1 MKIPFRN
8 DCFSR
13 YLIDR
18 VFVFSIDD
26 EGMIS
31 IRELKD
37 DALILL
43 PEQIPEIIQDRNV
56 VDDKLANKILLAF
69 SKR

>member
-1 MKIPFRN
+1 MKIPFK
-8 DCFSR
+8 DDYFSR
-13 YLIDR
+13 YLVDK

-43 PEQIPEIIQDRNV
+43 PEQIPEMIQDRNV
-56 VDDKLANKILLAF
+56 VDDELANKILLAF

>member
-1 MKIPFRN
+1 MKIPFKN
-8 DCFSR
+8 DYFSK

-43 PEQIPEIIQDRNV
+43 PEQIPEMIQDRNV
-56 VDDKLANKILLAF
+56 VDDELANKILLAF